1 MSEIISEYGGMAIAT
16 IATICFLA
24 LIVAL
29 LFSPNGMMAEL
40 IFLWGNGG
48 C

>member
-16 IATICFLA
+16 IATVCFLA
-24 LIVAL
+24 LVGVL
-29 LFSPNGMMAEL
+29 LFSPGGMMAEL